1 MKNMGFPEHIIL
13 LLKAMYDEQKAAVRP
28 TYGLTDWLEI
38 DQGVRQGC
46 VLSPH
51 LFNLY
56 SENVMRNALEGYIG
70 DITIGGRTVINL
82 RYADDLVLIANTLP
96 KLQELV
102 DRVRT
107 ESEKAG
113 LFLNVKKTKVKKVL
127 RHATEGEEDQNI
139 WINGEKIENEKQFAY
154 LGAVL
159 THKYDDTP
167 EINEDLQLQRMQQ
180 FH

>member
-1 MKNMGFPEHIIL
+1 MEQHEKNRFPEHNIL
-13 LLKAMYDEQKAAVRP
+13 LLKAMYDEQKAAVHT
-28 TYGLTDWLEI
+28 TYGLTGWFEI
-38 DQGVRQGC
+38 DRGVRQGC

-70 DITIGGRTVINL
+70 DITIGGRTVTNL
-82 RYADDLVLIANTLP
+82 RYAYDVVLIANTLR

-113 LFLNVKKTKVKKVL
+113 VLLNAKKTKDIKVL
-127 RHATEGEEDQNI
+127 KQTAEGEEDQNI
-139 WINGEKIENEKQFAY
+139 WINGE
-154 LGAVL
+154 
-159 THKYDDTP
+159 
-167 EINEDLQLQRMQQ
+167 
-180 FH
+180 